1 MRAGRGQGAASSAHL
16 NRRLLALLGGAAILA
31 LVGER
36 LGSGPFLAALEAV
49 TPGTLVAA
57 VGIGLLTTGL
67 SAWRWTLVAGAL
79 GLRLPLRGAVAD
91 YYQALFLN
99 GVLPAGVLGDVDR
112 AVRHGRA
119 VGDLATAT
127 KVVVLERTAGQ
138 LVLVAA
144 GVAALVANPWVLPWS
159 VRTIP
164 SSGRPTSG
172 SLVAG
177 LIAGSIAGLIAI
189 VVIRRVVRRRR
200 PGRPSVWRGW
210 AADARRG
217 LFGAGHGAGIFAA
230 SGLALLGYLATF
242 VLAARAS
249 GATAPL
255 RQLVPVMLV
264 ALLAMS
270 LPLSIGG
277 WGAREGATVWGF
289 AATGLDAAQGLT
301 IALVYGLCVFVASL
315 PGAVVLVGR
324 STARAR
330 ADRDP
335 TAQVLIPVR

>member
-1 MRAGRGQGAASSAHL
+1 MRAERGQRVASGPHPI
-16 NRRLLALLGGAAILA
+16 RGPLALLGGAAILA

-36 LGSGPFLAALEAV
+36 LGSGPFLAALDAV
-49 TPGTLVAA
+49 TPDTLVAA
-57 VGIGLLTTGL
+57 AGIGLLTTGL
-67 SAWRWTLVAGAL
+67 SAWRWTLVAGGL

-119 VGDLATAT
+119 VGDLATAA

-144 GVAALVANPWVLPWS
+144 GVAALIANPWVLPWS
-159 VRTIP
+159 VRTNP
-164 SSGRPTSG
+164 SSGRTTAAA
-172 SLVAG
+172 LVAG
-177 LIAGSIAGLIAI
+177 LIAGLIAL
-189 VVIRRVVRRRR
+189 VVTRRVLRRRR
-200 PGRPSVWRGW
+200 PDRLSAFRRWPAEV
-210 AADARRG
+210 RRG
-217 LFGAGHGAGIFAA
+217 LFGAGRGTGIFAA

-255 RQLVPVMLV
+255 HQLVPVMLV

-301 IALVYGLCVFVASL
+301 IALVYGLCIFVASL

-324 STARAR
+324 ATARAR
-330 ADRDP
+330 VDP
-335 TAQVLIPVR
+335 VDPDPAAQAMIPVR